1 MTERDRADLDYRLY
15 AMDCTDGASRLNFRE
30 SHHTRVRY
38 FLLLDNK
45 IVHPVIICECRQ
57 LNATVAQFMRNEISD
72 SAVLREIES
81 GSCAAVLQ
89 NIAILQAMEC
99 VHAKYVC

>member
-1 MTERDRADLDYRLY
+1 
-15 AMDCTDGASRLNFRE
+15 
-30 SHHTRVRY
+30 
-38 FLLLDNK
+38 
-45 IVHPVIICECRQ
+45 
-57 LNATVAQFMRNEISD
+57 MRNEISD